1 MRSAEDNKYLTET
14 GPGTPMGGLF
24 RSFWLP
30 VLLSEE
36 LPARDSTPVRVRLL
50 GEDLIAFR
58 DTAGTVGLLDEYCP
72 HRAASLYFGRN
83 EEHGLRCIYHGWKFD
98 TTGKCVDMPN
108 EPAGTT
114 FIDKVKAR
122 SYPTRERGG
131 VIWAYLGPPES
142 VPELPMMEWNTVP
155 DENRYVTKVLVD
167 CNYLQAMEGDI
178 DSSHSAF
185 LHSRVG
191 SAEIDRGSADF
202 FRLEQL
208 RKFSFKDKAPKFFLV
223 ETDYGFLVGARRS
236 GGEEHWYWRITQ
248 WMLPAYS
255 LIPREAGSVL
265 QCNMRV
271 PIDDHSHWFF
281 RTQFYPSQALTPEE
295 LYEYQHGGNIFQETI
310 TGTYLPTQNL
320 ANDFNI
326 DRSLQRSGTY
336 SGIRGIPTQDQAVT
350 RSMGTIVDRSR
361 ERLGTSDLAII
372 NARRMLMRTAQ
383 EIEKGTPVYAAQHGD
398 VYAVRA
404 PALLLPHDTP
414 FDVGAAEAIDAA
426 NPWVRDA
433 AWAQVQPVV
442 PDAVPDA
449 PAAPDAPATD
459 A

>member
-14 GPGTPMGGLF
+14 GLGTPMGGLF
-24 RSFWLP
+24 RSFWIP
-30 VLLSEE
+30 ALLSEE
-36 LPARDSTPVRVRLL
+36 LPAPNSTPVRVRLL

-58 DTAGTVGLLDEYCP
+58 DSSGEVGLLDEYCP
-72 HRAASLYFGRN
+72 HRSASLYFGRN
-83 EEHGLRCIYHGWKFD
+83 EDNGLRCIYHGWKFD
-98 TTGKCVDMPN
+98 RTGRCVDMPN

-114 FIDKVKAR
+114 FINKVQSLA
-122 SYPTRERGG
+122 YPTRERGG
-131 VIWAYLGPPES
+131 VVWAYLGPPGN
-142 VPELPMMEWNTVP
+142 VPELPQLEWSLVP
-155 DENRYVTKVLVD
+155 DENRYITKVRVD

-191 SAEIDRGSADF
+191 VAEIDRGSADS

-208 RKFSFKDKAPKFFLV
+208 RKFSFADKAPKFFLV
-223 ETDYGFLVGARRS
+223 ETDYGFIVGARRH
-236 GGEEHWYWRITQ
+236 GGRDHWYWRITQ

-271 PIDDHSHWFF
+271 PIDDSSHWFF
-281 RTQFYPSQALTPEE
+281 RTQFYPSQALSASER
-295 LYEYQHGGNIFQETI
+295 YEYERGGNIFQETI
-310 TGTYLPTQNL
+310 LGTYLPTQNL

-350 RSMGTIVDRSR
+350 LSMGKIVNRTR

-372 NARRMLMRTAQ
+372 NARRMLMKTAQ
-383 EIEKGTPVYAAQHGD
+383 EVEKGAEVYAAQHGD

-414 FDVGAAEAIDAA
+414 FDVGATEAINAG
-426 NPWVRDA
+426 NPWVPEA
-433 AWAQVQPVV
+433 AWAQVEPVV
-442 PDAVPDA
+442 
-449 PAAPDAPATD
+449 TD